1 MDDENASLERFSPR
15 KFQLGE
21 NRVGDVEATTDKFR
35 WFDASSNCGYLNYHW
50 ETRSLKFLRE
60 YRRPRV
66 SFEGIRDHENT
77 ITDVLLTNIDRF
89 KRLILFVKERRVFE
103 LNER

>member
-1 MDDENASLERFSPR
+1 MDDENASLGRFSLR

>member
-1 MDDENASLERFSPR
+1 MDDENASLGRFSPR

-50 ETRSLKFLRE
+50 ETRSLKFLRDE
-60 YRRPRV
+60 
-66 SFEGIRDHENT
+66 
-77 ITDVLLTNIDRF
+77 NIDGLEF
-89 KRLILFVKERRVFE
+89 LSKEFVITRIP
-103 LNER
+103 LQMYC